1 MKEMMKSKPC
11 FFILVVVAVL
21 SFLVGITS
29 GHAAFLFGEAEIMI
43 GLCHVI
49 MALTLAILVV
59 FLIKG
64 KY

>member
-21 SFLVGITS
+21 SFLVGIIS
-29 GHAAFLFGEAEIMI
+29 GHAVFLFGEAEIMI
-43 GLCHVI
+43 GSCHVI

>member
-29 GHAAFLFGEAEIMI
+29 GRAAFLFGEAEIMI

-59 FLIKG
+59 FLIRG